1 MISIGKRTIGSYLL
15 FSHGYDMFDMSETV
29 LYAVRYLNT
38 KDRLK
43 LDEQVFLNAWYKRL
57 VLVGEFIA
65 YA

>member
-43 LDEQVFLNAWYKRL
+43 LDEQVL
-57 VLVGEFIA
+57 
-65 YA
+65 